1 MSRLGQP
8 QLDAYENWEA
18 HIRTK
23 TVKPILRRSRRQQQ
37 QQGKWKPENK
47 VVHTLAWLMGK
58 RKAAYTLWFND
69 LSIIPYMDI
78 VGVTAGI

>member
-23 TVKPILRRSRRQQQ
+23 TVKRQQQ